1 MTEAVTHYV
10 VQFEEGFPRAEVE
23 ALGAELMAA
32 GILAPGFI
40 PPPAGLLR
48 LEAIVYAKD
57 EQGYDTV
64 VLPDTNLVSRMA
76 RVARDGH
83 AELNRPEFA
92 GGRMV

>member
-1 MTEAVTHYV
+1 MTEVATQYV
-10 VQFEEGFPRAEVE
+10 VLFEERFPRAEVE
-23 ALGAELMAA
+23 PLGAELMAA

-64 VLPDTNLVSRMA
+64 VLPDRHLVS
-76 RVARDGH
+76 
-83 AELNRPEFA
+83 
-92 GGRMV
+92 

>member
-40 PPPAGLLR
+40 PPPGGLYFTALPSR
-48 LEAIVYAKD
+48 LTKARASTPRSPSTIR
-57 EQGYDTV
+57 G
-64 VLPDTNLVSRMA
+64 VSPPTCSMRIF
-76 RVARDGH
+76 RCTD
-83 AELNRPEFA
+83 
-92 GGRMV
+92 